1 MESKGRS
8 EYPIRGLKTVDE
20 KGRVL
25 DGSQGMEP
33 RGWSKYST
41 GDREGSRR
49 EEANDRRKL

>member
-20 KGRVL
+20 KGRML
-25 DGSQGMEP
+25 DGSQGMKP
-33 RGWSKYST
+33 RGGSKYST

-49 EEANDRRKL
+49 EEANNRREL